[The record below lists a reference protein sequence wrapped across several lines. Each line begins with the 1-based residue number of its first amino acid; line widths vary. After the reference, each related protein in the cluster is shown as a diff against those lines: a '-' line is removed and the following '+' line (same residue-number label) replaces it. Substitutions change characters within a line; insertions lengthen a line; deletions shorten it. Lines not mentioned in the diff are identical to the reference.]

1 MMPVNHVKS
10 MFSRALKESI
20 RAKAVVPVASTAAI
34 RTKKYI
40 FYKTQLMI

>member
-1 MMPVNHVKS
+1 

-34 RTKKYI
+34 RTNKNTYLQMPLTH
-40 FYKTQLMI
+40 FLG